1 MLNFLIDKFIKS
13 RNFNIEKNR
22 EKLVILTGLM
32 GLSINLIVF
41 LLKIVIGFFS
51 SSVAIISD
59 AINNLSDSMSSLI
72 TIVGSKIASKPADKE
87 HPYGHGRTEYIASLI
102 VGIFIILV
110 GFELLKT
117 SIENIFKPKVLDI
130 SLYMSLILTISILL
144 KLYMY
149 YYNKKVYKISGSTLN
164 KMISIDSLND
174 VLATSIVLV
183 SVLVSKYFNINI
195 DGYVGLIISL
205 IVLKSGIEIFLEIGN
220 KLMGKEIPQDT
231 IDKMTQII
239 LNGKYIKGVHQI
251 EIHEYGRRKLYGSC
265 HVEVPANI
273 DTYTMHKILHKVER
287 KIYKEMEITLSIHA
301 DPNYLL
307 EKDEF
312 NKVDPKDLIEDVD
325 SWHYEDED

>member
-13 RNFNIEKNR
+13 RNFNDVKNR
-22 EKLVILTGLM
+22 EKLVVLTGVM
-32 GLSINLIVF
+32 GLSINLLIF
-41 LLKIVIGFFS
+41 LLKIIIGFMS
-51 SSVAIISD
+51 NSVAIISD
-59 AINNLSDSMSSLI
+59 AINNLSDSMSSLV
-72 TIVGSKIASKPADKE
+72 TIVGTKIAAKPADKE

-117 SIENIFKPKVLDI
+117 SIENIFNPKVLEI
-130 SLYMSLILTISILL
+130 SIYMEVILVISILL

-149 YYNKKVYKISGSTLN
+149 FYNVKAYKMSGSTLN
-164 KMISIDSLND
+164 KMVSVDSMND
-174 VLATSIVLV
+174 VLATSLVLISVIVG
-183 SVLVSKYFNINI
+183 KNFNINI
-195 DGYVGLIISL
+195 DPYVGIVIS
-205 IVLKSGIEIFLEIGN
+205 IVVLKSGIEIFLEIGN
-220 KLMGKEIPQDT
+220 KLMGKEIPQET
-231 IDKMTQII
+231 IEAMTEII
-239 LNGKYIKGVHQI
+239 LEGKYIKGVHQI

-273 DTYTMHKILHKVER
+273 DTYTMHKILHQVEMKV
-287 KIYKEMEITLSIHA
+287 YKEMEITLSIHA

-312 NKVDPKDLIEDVD
+312 NKVDAKYLIEDVD

>member
-13 RNFNIEKNR
+13 RKFNDVKNR
-22 EKLVILTGLM
+22 EKLVVLTGVM
-32 GLSINLIVF
+32 GLSINLLIF
-41 LLKIVIGFFS
+41 LLKIIIGFMS
-51 SSVAIISD
+51 NSVAIISD
-59 AINNLSDSMSSLI
+59 AINNLSDSMSSLV
-72 TIVGSKIASKPADKE
+72 TIVGTKIAAKPADKE

-117 SIENIFKPKVLDI
+117 SIENIFNPKVLEI
-130 SLYMSLILTISILL
+130 SIYMAVILVISILL

-149 YYNKKVYKISGSTLN
+149 FYNVKAYKMSGSTLN
-164 KMISIDSLND
+164 KMVSVDSMND
-174 VLATSIVLV
+174 VLATSLVLISVIVG
-183 SVLVSKYFNINI
+183 KNFNINI
-195 DGYVGLIISL
+195 DPYVGIVIS
-205 IVLKSGIEIFLEIGN
+205 IVVLKSGIEIFLEIGN
-220 KLMGKEIPQDT
+220 KLMGKEIPQET
-231 IDKMTQII
+231 IEAMTEII
-239 LNGKYIKGVHQI
+239 LGGKYIKGVHQI

-273 DTYTMHKILHKVER
+273 DTYTMHKILHQVEMKV
-287 KIYKEMEITLSIHA
+287 YKEMEITLSIHA

-312 NKVDPKDLIEDVD
+312 NKVDAKYLIEDVD

>member
-13 RNFNIEKNR
+13 RDFISTKNR
-22 EKLVILTGLM
+22 EKLVILTGIM

-41 LLKIVIGFFS
+41 LLKIVVGVLS
-51 SSVAIISD
+51 NSVAIISD
-59 AINNLSDSMSSLI
+59 GVNNLSDSMSSLV
-72 TIVGSKIASKPADKE
+72 TIFGTKIASKPADKE

-110 GFELLKT
+110 GFELFKT
-117 SIENIFKPKVLDI
+117 SIQNIFHPKVLEVSI
-130 SLYMSLILTISILL
+130 YMALILIISILL

-149 YYNKKVYKISGSTLN
+149 YYNKKAYKISGSMLN
-164 KMISIDSLND
+164 KTVSIDSIND
-174 VLATSIVLV
+174 VLSTSIVLV
-183 SVLVSKYFNINI
+183 SVLISKFFNINI
-195 DGYVGLIISL
+195 DGYVGVVISL
-205 IVLKSGIEIFLEIGN
+205 IVLKSGVEIFLEIGN
-220 KLMGKEIPQDT
+220 KLMGKELPQKT

-239 LNGKYIKGVHQI
+239 LDGKYIKNVHKI

-273 DTYTMHKILHKVER
+273 DTYTMHKILHQVER
-287 KIYKEMEITLSIHA
+287 KVYKEMEITLSIHA

-312 NKVDPKDLIEDVD
+312 NKVDPKDLVEDVD

>member
-1 MLNFLIDKFIKS
+1 MLNILIDKFKKS
-13 RNFNIEKNR
+13 RDFNKEKNN
-22 EKLVILTGLM
+22 EKLVILTGVM
-32 GLSINLIVF
+32 GLFINLIVF
-41 LLKIVIGFFS
+41 LLKIVVGFLAN
-51 SSVAIISD
+51 SVAIISD

-72 TIVGSKIASKPADKE
+72 TIFGTKIASKPADKE

-117 SIENIFKPKVLDI
+117 SIENIINPKALEI
-130 SLYMSLILTISILL
+130 SKYMSFVLIISIFL

-149 YYNKKVYKISGSTLN
+149 YYNKKAYKISGSMLN
-164 KMISIDSLND
+164 KTVSVDSIND

-183 SVLVSKYFNINI
+183 SVLVNKYFNINI
-195 DGYVGLIISL
+195 DGYVGLIISI

-220 KLMGKEIPQDT
+220 KLLGKEISQKT

-239 LNGKYIKGVHQI
+239 LHGKYIKGVHQI

-273 DTYTMHKILHKVER
+273 DTYTMHKILHQVER
-287 KIYKEMEITLSIHA
+287 KVYKEMEITLSIHA

-307 EKDEF
+307 KKDEF
-312 NKVDPKDLIEDVD
+312 NKVDPRDLVEDVD
-325 SWHYEDED
+325 SWHYEDEN

>member
-13 RNFNIEKNR
+13 RNFNDVKNR
-22 EKLVILTGLM
+22 EKLVVLTGVM
-32 GLSINLIVF
+32 GLSINLLIF
-41 LLKIVIGFFS
+41 LLKIIIGFMS
-51 SSVAIISD
+51 NSVAIISD
-59 AINNLSDSMSSLI
+59 AINNLSDSMSSLV
-72 TIVGSKIASKPADKE
+72 TIVGTKIAAKPADKE

-117 SIENIFKPKVLDI
+117 SIENIFNPKVLEI
-130 SLYMSLILTISILL
+130 SIYMAVILVISILL

-149 YYNKKVYKISGSTLN
+149 FYNVKAYKMSGSTLN
-164 KMISIDSLND
+164 KMVSVDSMND
-174 VLATSIVLV
+174 VLATSLVLISVIVG
-183 SVLVSKYFNINI
+183 KNFNINI
-195 DGYVGLIISL
+195 DPYVGIVIS
-205 IVLKSGIEIFLEIGN
+205 IVVLKSGIEIFLEIGN
-220 KLMGKEIPQDT
+220 KLMGKEIPQET
-231 IDKMTQII
+231 IEAMTEII
-239 LNGKYIKGVHQI
+239 LEGKYIKGVHQI

-273 DTYTMHKILHKVER
+273 DTYTMHKILHQVEMKV
-287 KIYKEMEITLSIHA
+287 YKEMEITLSIHA

-312 NKVDPKDLIEDVD
+312 NKVDAKYLIEDVD

>member
-13 RNFNIEKNR
+13 RNFNDVKNR
-22 EKLVILTGLM
+22 EKLVVLTGVM
-32 GLSINLIVF
+32 GLSINLLIF
-41 LLKIVIGFFS
+41 LLKIIIGFMS
-51 SSVAIISD
+51 NSVAIISD
-59 AINNLSDSMSSLI
+59 AINNLSDSMSSLV
-72 TIVGSKIASKPADKE
+72 TIVGTKIAAKPADKE

-117 SIENIFKPKVLDI
+117 SIENIFNPKVLEI
-130 SLYMSLILTISILL
+130 SIYMAVILVISILL

-149 YYNKKVYKISGSTLN
+149 FYNVKAYKMSGSTLN
-164 KMISIDSLND
+164 KMASVDSMND
-174 VLATSIVLV
+174 VLATSLVLISVIVG
-183 SVLVSKYFNINI
+183 KNFNINI
-195 DGYVGLIISL
+195 DPYVGIVIS
-205 IVLKSGIEIFLEIGN
+205 IVVLKSGIEIFLEIGN
-220 KLMGKEIPQDT
+220 KLMGKEIPQET
-231 IDKMTQII
+231 IEAMTEII
-239 LNGKYIKGVHQI
+239 LEGKYIKGVHQI

-273 DTYTMHKILHKVER
+273 DTYTMHKILHQVEMKV
-287 KIYKEMEITLSIHA
+287 YKEMEITLSIHA

-312 NKVDPKDLIEDVD
+312 NKVDAKYLIEDVD

>member
-13 RNFNIEKNR
+13 RNFNDVKNR
-22 EKLVILTGLM
+22 DKLVVLTGVM
-32 GLSINLIVF
+32 GLSINLLIF
-41 LLKIVIGFFS
+41 LLKIIIGFMS
-51 SSVAIISD
+51 NSVAIISD
-59 AINNLSDSMSSLI
+59 AINNLSDSMSSLV
-72 TIVGSKIASKPADKE
+72 TIVGTKIAAKPADKE

-117 SIENIFKPKVLDI
+117 SIKNIFNPKVLEI
-130 SLYMSLILTISILL
+130 SIYMAVILVISILL

-149 YYNKKVYKISGSTLN
+149 FYNVKAYKMSGSTLN
-164 KMISIDSLND
+164 KMVSVDSMND
-174 VLATSIVLV
+174 VLATSLVLISVIVG
-183 SVLVSKYFNINI
+183 KNFNINI
-195 DGYVGLIISL
+195 DPYVGIVIS
-205 IVLKSGIEIFLEIGN
+205 IVVLKSGIEIFLEIGN
-220 KLMGKEIPQDT
+220 KLMGKEIPQET
-231 IDKMTQII
+231 IEAMTEII
-239 LNGKYIKGVHQI
+239 LEGKYIKGVHQI

-273 DTYTMHKILHKVER
+273 DTYTMHKILHQVEMKV
-287 KIYKEMEITLSIHA
+287 YKEMEITLSIHA

-312 NKVDPKDLIEDVD
+312 NKVDAKYLIEDVD

>member
-13 RNFNIEKNR
+13 RNFNDVKNR
-22 EKLVILTGLM
+22 EKLVVLTGVM
-32 GLSINLIVF
+32 GLSINLLIF
-41 LLKIVIGFFS
+41 LLKIIIGFMS
-51 SSVAIISD
+51 NSVAIISD
-59 AINNLSDSMSSLI
+59 AINNLSDSMSSLV
-72 TIVGSKIASKPADKE
+72 TIVGTKIAAKPADKE

-117 SIENIFKPKVLDI
+117 SIENIFNPKVLDI
-130 SLYMSLILTISILL
+130 SIYMAVILVISILL

-149 YYNKKVYKISGSTLN
+149 FYNVKAYKMSGSTLN
-164 KMISIDSLND
+164 KMVSVDSMND
-174 VLATSIVLV
+174 VLATSLVLISVIVG
-183 SVLVSKYFNINI
+183 KNFNINI
-195 DGYVGLIISL
+195 DPYVGIVIS
-205 IVLKSGIEIFLEIGN
+205 IVVLKSGIEIFLEIGN
-220 KLMGKEIPQDT
+220 KLMGKEIPQET
-231 IDKMTQII
+231 IEAMTEII
-239 LNGKYIKGVHQI
+239 LEGKYIKGVHQI

-273 DTYTMHKILHKVER
+273 DTYTMHKILHQVEMKV
-287 KIYKEMEITLSIHA
+287 YKEMEITLSIHA

-312 NKVDPKDLIEDVD
+312 NKVDAKYLIEDVD

>member
-13 RNFNIEKNR
+13 RNFNDVKNR
-22 EKLVILTGLM
+22 EKLVVLTGVM
-32 GLSINLIVF
+32 GLSINLLIF
-41 LLKIVIGFFS
+41 LLKIIIGFMS
-51 SSVAIISD
+51 NSVAIISD
-59 AINNLSDSMSSLI
+59 AINNLSDSMSSLV
-72 TIVGSKIASKPADKE
+72 TIVGIKIAAKPADKE

-117 SIENIFKPKVLDI
+117 SIENIFNPKVLKI
-130 SLYMSLILTISILL
+130 SIYMAVVLVISILL

-149 YYNKKVYKISGSTLN
+149 FYNVKAYKMSGSTLN
-164 KMISIDSLND
+164 KMVSVDSMND
-174 VLATSIVLV
+174 VLATSLVLISVIVG
-183 SVLVSKYFNINI
+183 KNFNINI
-195 DGYVGLIISL
+195 DSYVGIVIS
-205 IVLKSGIEIFLEIGN
+205 IVVLKSGIEIFLEIGN
-220 KLMGKEIPQDT
+220 KLMGKEIPQET
-231 IDKMTQII
+231 IEAMTEII
-239 LNGKYIKGVHQI
+239 LEGKYIKGVHQI

-273 DTYTMHKILHKVER
+273 DTYTMHKILHQVEMKV
-287 KIYKEMEITLSIHA
+287 YKEMEITLSIHA

-312 NKVDPKDLIEDVD
+312 NKVDAKYLIEDVD

>member
-13 RNFNIEKNR
+13 RNFNDVKNR
-22 EKLVILTGLM
+22 EKLVVLTGVM
-32 GLSINLIVF
+32 GLSINLLIF
-41 LLKIVIGFFS
+41 LLKIIIGFMS
-51 SSVAIISD
+51 NSVAIISD
-59 AINNLSDSMSSLI
+59 AINNLSDSMSSLV
-72 TIVGSKIASKPADKE
+72 TIVGTKIAAKPADKE

-117 SIENIFKPKVLDI
+117 SIKNIFNPKVLEI
-130 SLYMSLILTISILL
+130 SIYMAVILVISILL

-149 YYNKKVYKISGSTLN
+149 FYNVKAYKMSGSTLN
-164 KMISIDSLND
+164 KMVSVDSMND
-174 VLATSIVLV
+174 VLATSLVLISVIVG
-183 SVLVSKYFNINI
+183 KNFNINI
-195 DGYVGLIISL
+195 DPYVGIVIS
-205 IVLKSGIEIFLEIGN
+205 IVVLKSGIEIFLEIGN
-220 KLMGKEIPQDT
+220 KLMGKEIPQET
-231 IDKMTQII
+231 IEAMTEII
-239 LNGKYIKGVHQI
+239 LEGKYIKGVHQI

-273 DTYTMHKILHKVER
+273 DTYTMHKILHQVEMKV
-287 KIYKEMEITLSIHA
+287 YKEMEITLSIHA

-312 NKVDPKDLIEDVD
+312 NKVDAKYLIEDVD